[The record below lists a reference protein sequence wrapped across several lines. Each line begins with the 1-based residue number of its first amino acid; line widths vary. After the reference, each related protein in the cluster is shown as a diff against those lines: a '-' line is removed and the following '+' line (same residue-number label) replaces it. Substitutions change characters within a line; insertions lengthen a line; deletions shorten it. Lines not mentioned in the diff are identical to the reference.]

1 MTVDSRPEESHND
14 LKWPRASLVEVATID
29 RQAVTPEE
37 IQGQDFYVGLENI
50 TSGGEFKSVATASE
64 AGLKSNKFVFS
75 DEHVLYGKLRPYLAK
90 IAAPDFEGIC
100 STDILPIKPGGSL
113 DRRYLLHYL
122 RTPGMVDYA
131 ANNAVG
137 INLPRLSP
145 KILESFEIPLPPV
158 EEQRRIA
165 GVLDAAEALRAKRL
179 QALAKLDSLTQAI
192 FIDMFGDP
200 IANPEGWEI
209 VQLGE
214 VLASATYGTSKK
226 AGSTGRFPVL
236 RMGNLTVDGR
246 LDLSDMK
253 FVDLDDGEV
262 ERHTVR
268 RGDVLFNRTNSADLV
283 GKTAVYRLEEHMAYA
298 GYLIRLRPKQT
309 LNSEY
314 LGTFMNLPTTKLL
327 LRKMCKSIIGMANIN
342 AREVQT
348 VKLPLPPRERQA
360 DFARAQVEVDQHR
373 GRHEEQLSSLDVLF
387 ASLQQSAFRGEL

>member
-1 MTVDSRPEESHND
+1 MGIT
-14 LKWPRASLVEVATID
+14 
-29 RQAVTPEE
+29 
-37 IQGQDFYVGLENI
+37 
-50 TSGGEFKSVATASE
+50 TSGGEFESVATAGE
-64 AGLKSNKFVFS
+64 AGLKSNKFVFNG
-75 DEHVLYGKLRPYLAK
+75 DHILYGKLRPYLAK
-90 IAAPDFEGIC
+90 IAAPEFKGIC

-113 DRRYLLHYL
+113 NRRYLLHYL
-122 RTPGMVDYA
+122 RTPGMVAHA

-145 KILESFEIPLPPV
+145 KILESFEIPLPSV

-165 GVLDAAEALRAKRL
+165 AVLDAAEALRVKRR

-226 AGSTGRFPVL
+226 AGSTGRYPVL
-236 RMGNLTVDGR
+236 RMGNLTINGH

-253 FVDLDDGEV
+253 FVDLEDREI
-262 ERHTVR
+262 ERHTVHH
-268 RGDVLFNRTNSADLV
+268 GDVLFNRTNSADLV
-283 GKTAVYRLEEHMAYA
+283 GKTAVYRLKERMAYA
-298 GYLIRLRPKQT
+298 GYLIRLRPRQD

-314 LGTFMNLPTTKLL
+314 LGTFMNLSTTKRL

-342 AREVQT
+342 AREVQAM
-348 VKLPLPPRERQA
+348 KLPLPPRERQA
-360 DFARAQVEVDQHR
+360 EFASVQADVGQHR
-373 GRHEEQLSSLDVLF
+373 ARLEEQLSSLDALF
-387 ASLQQSAFRGEL
+387 ASLQQRAFRGEL